1 MKTANALIMTA
12 LLCLLGIGATF
23 GQASQ
28 TVNVNATII
37 TGLSMTVNRHLNL
50 GSIVPSTSGAI
61 SVTLDPSVGS
71 ARTKTG
77 TGGFIVGNTHASAQL
92 SVSGQANTQ
101 VSITLPAS
109 VIVLNGS
116 NAMEIISFNS
126 SAAANRLTLDQTGNA
141 VFYVGGTINLS
152 QNQAVGLY
160 EGSFQVVVNY

>member
-1 MKTANALIMTA
+1 MKIAKAISFSTLLLFLALTSA
-12 LLCLLGIGATF
+12 F

-61 SVTLDPSVGS
+61 SVTLDPSVAS

-77 TGGFIVGNTHASAQL
+77 TGGFIVGNSHASAQL
-92 SVSGQANTQ
+92 SVTGQANTQ
-101 VSITLPAS
+101 VSITLPNS
-109 VIVLNGS
+109 VIVLSGS
-116 NAMEIISFNS
+116 NAMEITNFNS
-126 SAAANRLTLDQTGNA
+126 SASGNSLTLDQNGSA
-141 VFYVGGTINLS
+141 VFYVGTTINLS

>member
-1 MKTANALIMTA
+1 MTA
-12 LLCLLGIGATF
+12 LLCILGIGTTF

-77 TGGFIVGNTHASAQL
+77 TGGVLVGNGASAL
-92 SVSGQANTQ
+92 ISISGQANLP
-101 VSITLPAS
+101 VNITLPTT
-109 VIVLNGS
+109 VTLVNGV
-116 NAMEIISFNS
+116 NQMLLTDFRS
-126 SAAANRLTLDQTGNA
+126 SASDNSLTLDGIGNA
-141 VFYVGGTINLS
+141 NFQIGATINLS
-152 QNQAVGLY
+152 QNQAVGVY

>member
-1 MKTANALIMTA
+1 MKIAKAISFSTLLLFLALTSA
-12 LLCLLGIGATF
+12 F

-61 SVTLDPSVGS
+61 SVTLDPSVAS

-77 TGGFIVGNTHASAQL
+77 TGGVLVGNGASAL
-92 SVSGQANTQ
+92 ISISGQANLP
-101 VSITLPAS
+101 VNITLPTS
-109 VIVLNGS
+109 VTLVNGV
-116 NAMEIISFNS
+116 NQMLLTDFRS
-126 SAAANRLTLDQTGNA
+126 SASGNSLTLDGTGNA
-141 VFYVGGTINLS
+141 NFQVGTTINLS